1 MLRRVNQLVY
11 NVSVVC
17 VSADN
22 VIAVDIQSGVKKWCC
37 DVNHIDIANA
47 SCYPMHT
54 GVDMISEE
62 RLYAGLG
69 QRIRSFREGKNG
81 AGRMTQAE
89 LAQLVGLERTSI
101 TNIEKGTQKV
111 PLHVL
116 YRMCEIFKID
126 ISAAL
131 PSVEEVLEDSQ
142 DEWLPVVDELK
153 LPP

>member
-1 MLRRVNQLVY
+1 
-11 NVSVVC
+11 
-17 VSADN
+17 
-22 VIAVDIQSGVKKWCC
+22 
-37 DVNHIDIANA
+37 
-47 SCYPMHT
+47 
-54 GVDMISEE
+54 MISEE

-69 QRIRSFREGKNG
+69 QRIRSFREGQNG
-81 AGRMTQAE
+81 VGRMTQAE

-131 PSVEEVLEDSQ
+131 PSVKEVCEDSQ
-142 DEWLPVVDELK
+142 DEWLPVDNALK
-153 LPP
+153 LPPQAAKAYSTILSNILK